1 MDRNITYARAADGV
15 QIAYWTLGEGQP
27 LLYMAGGP
35 WNHIEI
41 WDVPQCRNWYERLA
55 ENRMLIRYDVRGTGL
70 SQREVPDISL
80 DGYVAD
86 LEAVVGE
93 LGFDR
98 FSIFAAGDAAP
109 AAISYAVANPDRVSR
124 LVLWCAYARGADF
137 QTSPRIQAWRGLID
151 QDWDLMADT
160 CAHIAFGWQE
170 GDIGRL
176 AADGFKANITRETA
190 QIALETTIQTDVTAL
205 LPELRVPTLVLHRD
219 AISWLPQEIALT
231 LAANIPDSHLAITQ
245 GETTAPYLGDV
256 ESLVNV
262 VDAFLRDGTAP
273 AKRPAPSEKKEQA
286 PAAADA
292 APLSPAQRTAGAVE
306 IIPVYLDG
314 GRIFRYA
321 PDSSDSWCVS
331 FDPARHPGEVAVT
344 ELNRLG
350 CAPIV
355 VHSTSWRL
363 QQEEL
368 VLTYLAVLP
377 TPFASANGF
386 QSIAVQARDLA
397 VGTPTGAPDEIDIE
411 EVAAHA
417 LRHLVWLIERDGPI
431 AEALDERWRAA
442 LAAYEPE
449 PFSAFDISG
458 SLSGDDG
465 CLLCTRYS
473 QPLAKFIAESS

>member
-1 MDRNITYARAADGV
+1 MDRSIRYARAVDGV
-15 QIAYWTLGEGQP
+15 QIAYWTLGQGEP

-35 WNHIEI
+35 WNHIEV

-55 ENRMLIRYDVRGTGL
+55 EDRMLIRYDVRGTGL
-70 SQREVPDISL
+70 SQREVAEISL

-93 LGFDR
+93 LGLNH
-98 FSIFAAGDAAP
+98 FSIFAAGDAGP
-109 AAISYAVANPDRVSR
+109 AAISYAVANFDRVSR

-176 AADGFKANITRETA
+176 AADGFKASITRETA
-190 QIALETTIQTDVTAL
+190 QVALETTIATDVTSL
-205 LPELRVPTLVLHRD
+205 LPELQVQTLVLHRD
-219 AISWLPQEIALT
+219 AISWLPQEIAFK
-231 LAANIPDSHLAITQ
+231 LASNIPASHLAITQ

-256 ESLVNV
+256 EALVNIV
-262 VDAFLRDGTAP
+262 NAFLLDGTAP
-273 AKRPAPSEKKEQA
+273 AERPAPSKKTEQPPA
-286 PAAADA
+286 PADGL
-292 APLSPAQRTAGAVE
+292 PLSPNQRKAGLVE
-306 IIPVYLDG
+306 IIPVYLAG
-314 GRIFRYA
+314 GRIHRYA
-321 PDSSDSWCVS
+321 PDGSESWCVS
-331 FDPARHPGEVAVT
+331 FDPAKHPGEVAVT
-344 ELNRLG
+344 ELNRLD

-363 QQEEL
+363 QEEEL

-377 TPFASANGF
+377 TPCASTNGF

-431 AEALDERWRAA
+431 GEALDERWRAA

-458 SLSGDDG
+458 SLSDDDG

>member
-1 MDRNITYARAADGV
+1 MDRSIRYARAVDGV
-15 QIAYWTLGEGQP
+15 QIAYWTLGQGEP

-35 WNHIEI
+35 WNHIEV

-55 ENRMLIRYDVRGTGL
+55 EDRTLIRYDVRGTGL
-70 SQREVPDISL
+70 SQREVAEISL

-93 LGFDR
+93 LGLNH
-98 FSIFAAGDAAP
+98 FSIFAAGDAGP

-176 AADGFKANITRETA
+176 AADGFKASITRETA
-190 QIALETTIQTDVTAL
+190 QVALETTIATDVTSL
-205 LPELRVPTLVLHRD
+205 LPELQAPTLVLHRD
-219 AISWLPQEIALT
+219 AISWLPQEIAVR
-231 LAANIPDSHLAITQ
+231 LASNIPASHLAITQ

-256 ESLVNV
+256 DALVSI
-262 VDAFLRDGTAP
+262 VDGFLRDGIARTEHSL
-273 AKRPAPSEKKEQA
+273 PSKKPEQA
-286 PAAADA
+286 QARAK
-292 APLSPAQRTAGAVE
+292 APLSSNQRKAGAVE

-314 GRIFRYA
+314 GRIHRYA
-321 PDSSDSWCVS
+321 PDGSDSWSVS
-331 FDPARHPGEVAVT
+331 FDPAKHPGEVAVT
-344 ELNRLG
+344 ELNRLD

-363 QQEEL
+363 QEEEL

-377 TPFASANGF
+377 TPFASTSGF
-386 QSIAVQARDLA
+386 RSIAVEPSALA
-397 VGTPTGAPDEIDIE
+397 VGTATGAPDGIEIE
-411 EVAAHA
+411 EVTAHA

-431 AEALDERWRAA
+431 GEALDERWRAA